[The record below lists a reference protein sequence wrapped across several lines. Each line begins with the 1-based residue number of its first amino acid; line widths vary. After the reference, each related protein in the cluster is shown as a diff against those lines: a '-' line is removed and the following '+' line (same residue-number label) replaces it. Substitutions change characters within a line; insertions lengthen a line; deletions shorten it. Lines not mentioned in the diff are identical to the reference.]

1 MRVQVH
7 GLSCGLSRDWT
18 MLGACGKDIILNTD
32 GEPVFAVSQKI
43 LNTAGTHRKS
53 QHHWASC
60 PTIHFKCCLKGN
72 SGMTSRVLFEDEIQ
86 SNLDPEQR
94 LCVLLVMFVA
104 HAYRGP
110 CQTSILCV
118 NRKLRIFTHLL
129 DWKRCSKALS
139 RHHSY
144 HSHHP
149 CFLASDCVLRP
160 CRCLV
165 KRSAV
170 LFFVSS
176 LPTDRRFSCIHFF
189 IAKHPISICLSRPGL
204 LRCRMCRAESE
215 SISRRAETL

>member
-18 MLGACGKDIILNTD
+18 MLGVCGKDIILNTD

-94 LCVLLVMFVA
+94 LCVLMFVA

-118 NRKLRIFTHLL
+118 NRKTENIYTPARLEALFQSSQSSPFVSFASSMFPGERLRSPSMQMFREEI
-129 DWKRCSKALS
+129 SS
-139 RHHSY
+139 V
-144 HSHHP
+144 
-149 CFLASDCVLRP
+149 VLRVLSTHRQTFFLYP
-160 CRCLV
+160 LLYCQASHFDMLESTWSPALQNVSCR
-165 KRSAV
+165 
-170 LFFVSS
+170 
-176 LPTDRRFSCIHFF
+176 I
-189 IAKHPISICLSRPGL
+189 
-204 LRCRMCRAESE
+204 
-215 SISRRAETL
+215 